1 MGLIPQSKAQFEAAL
16 QDYAQ
21 EMRLGMD
28 EAAIRGAGELCY
40 AALELTPPM
49 VKGGG
54 KGLSKAARDAGY
66 GAVERDIRSIF
77 VALEDGKAA
86 NVGIALYKLKSA
98 VKIEDRGRFER
109 IRKQATLQKANLLNS
124 ITQKIIKDPDPDR
137 AFSKAQ
143 NLFGMTNG
151 AHIFEAVP
159 EMEALKDRDYVTDL
173 QGIHRKSKWVT
184 SQGRMRVKN
193 QQGSYLGK
201 FVVQSKSVLEQY
213 IKSVQKK
220 VGFIKSGWW
229 EVLSKLPKVRNK
241 NVFKGSEIP
250 AWIRRHSG
258 TGYQT
263 VTRNASGVQII
274 IGNSI
279 GDNDNQASKNNV
291 QEVARALA
299 MARLFSQLEAYQ
311 KDQADKFNR
320 GK

>member
-1 MGLIPQSKAQFEAAL
+1 MGLIPQSKEDFISALNYYAEEMGLSLEEAIIKGSG
-16 QDYAQ
+16 
-21 EMRLGMD
+21 RL
-28 EAAIRGAGELCY
+28 CV

-49 VKGGG
+49 VSGGG
-54 KGLSKAARDAGY
+54 NGLSKAAKDAGY

-98 VKIEDRGRFER
+98 VKIEDKGRFER

-124 ITQKIIKDPDPDR
+124 ITQKIIKDPDPER

-159 EMEALKDRDYVTDL
+159 EMEALKDRDFVTDL

-184 SQGRMRVKN
+184 PQGKMRVKT

-201 FVVQSKSVLEQY
+201 YVVQSKGVLEQY
-213 IKSVQKK
+213 IKSVQMH
-220 VGFIKSGWW
+220 VGFIKSGWYQ
-229 EVLSKLPKVRNK
+229 VLTQLPQVRNK
-241 NVFKGSEIP
+241 NVYKASDIP
-250 AWIRRHSG
+250 MWVKRHAG
-258 TGYQT
+258 TGYT
-263 VTRNASGVQII
+263 TIVRNRQGIYMR
-274 IGNSI
+274 IGNRI
-279 GDNDNQASKNNV
+279 GDNDGQASKNNV

-299 MARLFSQLEAYQ
+299 MARIYADVEDFS
-311 KDQADKFNR
+311 KKQADKFNR
-320 GK
+320 K